1 MEAALNGIALEDDKR
16 EEFNKIEQVRFTLVL
31 LISMWKWDS

>member
-16 EEFNKIEQVRFTLVL
+16 EEFNKIEQVCFTFVW